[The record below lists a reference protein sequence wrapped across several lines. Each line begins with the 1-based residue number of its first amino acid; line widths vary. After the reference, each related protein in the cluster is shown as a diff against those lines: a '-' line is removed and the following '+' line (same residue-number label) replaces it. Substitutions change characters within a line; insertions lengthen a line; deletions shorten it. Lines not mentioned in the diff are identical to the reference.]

1 MIKKQY
7 KSGFTLL
14 ETIVAGAILSGSVL
28 VMAAT
33 CARSLRATKI
43 NRQYEV
49 AEQLAEK
56 QLVLIDF
63 IGIETFIESKQM
75 EGDFANFQPR
85 YHWEA
90 ATQSVGID
98 NLYQLKVTVSWIEQV
113 RKFSV
118 SATTRINGTGKI
130 IITAEQ

>member
-1 MIKKQY
+1 MIKKENN
-7 KSGFTLL
+7 SGFTLL

-33 CARSLRATKI
+33 CTHSLRATKI
-43 NRQYEV
+43 NRQYGV

-56 QLVLIDF
+56 QLAMIDF

-90 ATQSVGID
+90 TTQSIGID
-98 NLYQLKVTVSWIEQV
+98 NLYQLKVTVSWIEQL
-113 RKFSV
+113 RKYSV

-130 IITAEQ
+130 ITAEE